1 MKYANLILPSHKL
14 CFVVALAAGMI
25 AVPMPTMAEQAVQNI
40 QQAGVVKGQV
50 TDKNGDAVIGATVK
64 VKNAQTGTVT
74 DFNGNFSLSVQKA
87 GTLVVSYI
95 GYLAKEVAFNPGQTL
110 NISIEEDATALDEV
124 VVVGYGVQKK
134 SDVTGS
140 VTSINKDRLSKLP
153 VTNVLQAV
161 QGAAAGVINKDR
173 LSKLPVTNVLQAVQ
187 GAAAGVTISQGSSIP
202 GDAPSAL
209 VRGRNSIN
217 AGTGPYIV
225 VDGIPISKSG
235 GSLNDINPSDIESM
249 EILKDAS
256 ATAIYGTNGANGVI
270 LITTKHGKDGKPSV
284 SYNGYIGIEDFAH
297 KMDFCNGSQIT
308 QRYKDYVAQNPG
320 ETMYNDFVKN
330 QNEAE
335 AQAAGRETDWLYDMV
350 SQTGIIQ
357 DHNVTVN
364 GGAEKIKYFISGD
377 YMSQKGVLKGFNYKR
392 YSLRMNIDADVTD
405 YLKIGTNSYIVSHN
419 RDGGRVNFLMAEAM
433 SPYGKVYEDNGS
445 YCIYPMYTE
454 SLFFNPM
461 RDVNQDHERRQ
472 WNINLNGY
480 ADINFGNIWKPL
492 DGLRYKFNFGYSF
505 VPRRENYY
513 NGAEQN
519 DLNGYGYIFN
529 AETQSYTAENIL
541 TYAKDFGKH
550 HFDLTALYASSRKKY
565 HDNTAAASKFIND
578 ELLWHNLGGGGTQT
592 AKSYT
597 DLYTTVS
604 QMGRLNYSYDS
615 RYLFTFT
622 VRRDGSSVFGEDNK
636 YGTFPSV
643 ALGWNIANEKFMEKT
658 QGWLNNLKL
667 RLSYGKAGNEAIGV
681 YETLAKMSNAAITM
695 DGQSA
700 TALYPSSRMGNSG
713 LGWETTKTFNIGI
726 DFGLLN
732 NRINGNIDF
741 YTSTTTDLLL
751 QRNLPKI
758 SGYSN
763 VYMNMGKTANKGLEV
778 TINSKNIVTKDF
790 TWGTN
795 LVWSWNKNEI
805 KDLYGD
811 EKSDIGNRW
820 FIGEPI
826 SVIYDY
832 EMVGIWQ
839 KDEIERGDHLKWD
852 PQAQP
857 GDVKLRDV
865 NGDGKIDPNDD
876 KTIQGQ
882 TTPKWIGGLTNTFT
896 YKNLSLSIFIQT
908 VQGLKRNN
916 SLLAM
921 ASDEMGRRNSTTEIG
936 YWTES
941 NPSNE
946 YRSLSKTS
954 NRWGYGFPCDASF
967 TRIKDITLSYQFPAQ
982 ITNALRISALTVY
995 ASARNLATFTSWK
1008 GWDPESDITQRG
1020 WGGYENN
1027 YPMTKSYVFG
1037 LNVTF

>member
-1 MKYANLILPSHKL
+1 MAFPL
-14 CFVVALAAGMI
+14 
-25 AVPMPTMAEQAVQNI
+25 PTMAEQAVQNV

-50 TDKNGDAVIGATVK
+50 TDKNGDGVIGATVK
-64 VKNAQTGTVT
+64 VKDAQAGTVT
-74 DFNGNFSLSVQKA
+74 DYNGNFSLNVQKA

-95 GYLAKEVAFNPGQTL
+95 GYLTKEIAFTTGQTL
-110 NISIEEDATALDEV
+110 NITIEEDATALDEV

-140 VTSINKDRLSKLP
+140 VTS
-153 VTNVLQAV
+153 
-161 QGAAAGVINKDR
+161 INKDR

-235 GSLNDINPSDIESM
+235 GSLNDINPGDIESM

-270 LITTKHGKDGKPSV
+270 LITTKHGKEGKPSV
-284 SYNGYIGIEDFAH
+284 SYNGYIGFENFAH
-297 KMDFCNGSQIT
+297 KMDYCNGAQIT

-392 YSLRMNIDADVTD
+392 YSLRMNIDADVTN

-419 RDGGRVNFLMAEAM
+419 RDGGRVNFMMAEAM
-433 SPYGKVYEDNGS
+433 SPYGKVYEDDGS

-461 RDVNQDHERRQ
+461 RDINQDHERRQ
-472 WNINLNGY
+472 WNINLNAY
-480 ADINFGNIWKPL
+480 AELNFGNIWKPL
-492 DGLRYKFNFGYSF
+492 TGLTYKFNFGYSF
-505 VPRRENYY
+505 VPKRENYY

-519 DLNGYGYIFN
+519 DPNGYGYIFN
-529 AETQSYTAENIL
+529 AETQSRTVENIL
-541 TYAKDFGKH
+541 TYAKDIQKH
-550 HFDLTALYASSRKKY
+550 HFDITLLYASSRKKY
-565 HDNTAAASKFIND
+565 HDNTATGAKFIND

-597 DLYTTVS
+597 DLYKTVS

-622 VRRDGSSVFGEDNK
+622 VRRDGSSVFGADNK
-636 YGTFPSV
+636 YGTFPSI
-643 ALGWNIANEKFMEKT
+643 ALGWNIANEKFMEKAD
-658 QGWLNNLKL
+658 WLNNLKL

-681 YETLAKMSNAAITM
+681 YETLAKMSNAALTM

-726 DFGLLN
+726 DFGFLN

-751 QRNLPKI
+751 QRNLPKV

-763 VYMNMGKTANKGLEV
+763 VYMNMGKTANKGLEI

-839 KDEIERGDHLKWD
+839 KDEIERGDHLNWD

-916 SLLAM
+916 SLLGT
-921 ASDEMGRRNSTTEIG
+921 ASDEMGRRNSPTEIG
-936 YWTES
+936 YWSES

-946 YRSLSKTS
+946 FRSLSKTS

-967 TRIKDITLSYQFPAQ
+967 TRIKDVTLSYQFPAQ
-982 ITNALRISALTVY
+982 IINALRISALTVY

-1008 GWDPESDITQRG
+1008 GWDPEADITQRG

>member
-1 MKYANLILPSHKL
+1 M
-14 CFVVALAAGMI
+14 
-25 AVPMPTMAEQAVQNI
+25 
-40 QQAGVVKGQV
+40 
-50 TDKNGDAVIGATVK
+50 
-64 VKNAQTGTVT
+64 
-74 DFNGNFSLSVQKA
+74 
-87 GTLVVSYI
+87 
-95 GYLAKEVAFNPGQTL
+95 
-110 NISIEEDATALDEV
+110 
-124 VVVGYGVQKK
+124 
-134 SDVTGS
+134 
-140 VTSINKDRLSKLP
+140 R
-153 VTNVLQAV
+153 
-161 QGAAAGVINKDR
+161 
-173 LSKLPVTNVLQAVQ
+173 
-187 GAAAGVTISQGSSIP
+187 
-202 GDAPSAL
+202 
-209 VRGRNSIN
+209 
-217 AGTGPYIV
+217 YIV

>member
-1 MKYANLILPSHKL
+1 MKL
-14 CFVVALAAGMI
+14 CFAMALAGGIMAF
-25 AVPMPTMAEQAVQNI
+25 PLPTMAEQAVQNV

-50 TDKNGDAVIGATVK
+50 TDKNGDGVIGATVK
-64 VKNAQTGTVT
+64 VKDAQAGTVT
-74 DFNGNFSLSVQKA
+74 DYNGNFSLNVQKA

-95 GYLAKEVAFNPGQTL
+95 GYLTKEIAFTPGQTL
-110 NISIEEDATALDEV
+110 NITIEEDATALDEV

-140 VTSINKDRLSKLP
+140 VTS
-153 VTNVLQAV
+153 
-161 QGAAAGVINKDR
+161 INKDR

-235 GSLNDINPSDIESM
+235 GSLNDINPGDIESM

-270 LITTKHGKDGKPSV
+270 LITTKHGKEGKPSV
-284 SYNGYIGIEDFAH
+284 SYNGYIGFENFAH
-297 KMDFCNGSQIT
+297 KMDYCNGAQIT

-392 YSLRMNIDADVTD
+392 YSLRMNIDADVTN

-419 RDGGRVNFLMAEAM
+419 RDGGRVNFMMAEAM
-433 SPYGKVYEDNGS
+433 SPYGKVYEDDGS

-461 RDVNQDHERRQ
+461 RDINQDHERRQ
-472 WNINLNGY
+472 WNINLNAY
-480 ADINFGNIWKPL
+480 AELNFGNIWKPL
-492 DGLRYKFNFGYSF
+492 TGLTYKFNFGYSF
-505 VPRRENYY
+505 VPKRENYY

-519 DLNGYGYIFN
+519 DPNGYGYIFN
-529 AETQSYTAENIL
+529 AETQSRTVENIL
-541 TYAKDFGKH
+541 TYAKDIKKH
-550 HFDLTALYASSRKKY
+550 HFDITLLYASSRKKY
-565 HDNTAAASKFIND
+565 HDNTATGAKFIND

-597 DLYTTVS
+597 DLYKTVS

-622 VRRDGSSVFGEDNK
+622 VRRDGSSVFGADNK
-636 YGTFPSV
+636 YGTFPSI
-643 ALGWNIANEKFMEKT
+643 ALGWNIANEKFMEKAD
-658 QGWLNNLKL
+658 WLNNLKL

-681 YETLAKMSNAAITM
+681 YETLAKMSNAALTM

-726 DFGLLN
+726 DFGFLN

-751 QRNLPKI
+751 QRNLPKV

-763 VYMNMGKTANKGLEV
+763 VYMNMGKTANKGLEI

-839 KDEIERGDHLKWD
+839 KDEIERGDHLNWD

-916 SLLAM
+916 SLLGT
-921 ASDEMGRRNSTTEIG
+921 ASDEMGRRNSPTEIG
-936 YWTES
+936 YWSES

-946 YRSLSKTS
+946 FRSLSKTS

-967 TRIKDITLSYQFPAQ
+967 TRIKDVTLSYQFPAQ
-982 ITNALRISALTVY
+982 IINALRISALTVY

-1008 GWDPESDITQRG
+1008 GWDPEADITQRG
-1020 WGGYENN
+1020 WRDYENN

>member
-1 MKYANLILPSHKL
+1 MKYAKLTLPTRKL
-14 CFVVALAAGMI
+14 CFVMALAAGMV
-25 AVPMPTMAEQAVQNI
+25 AFPLPTMAEQAVQDV

-50 TDKNGDAVIGATVK
+50 TDKNGEGVIGATVK
-64 VKNAQTGTVT
+64 VKDAATGTVT
-74 DFNGNFSLSVQKA
+74 DFDGNFTLNVNGA

-95 GYLAKEVAFNPGQTL
+95 GYLTKEVPFTVGQTL

-140 VTSINKDRLSKLP
+140 VTSINKE
-153 VTNVLQAV
+153 
-161 QGAAAGVINKDR
+161 R

-187 GAAAGVTISQGSSIP
+187 GAAAGVTITQGSSIP

-225 VDGIPISKSG
+225 VDGVPISKSG
-235 GSLNDINPSDIESM
+235 GSLNDINPGDIESM

-284 SYNGYIGIEDFAH
+284 SYNGYLGIEDFAH
-297 KMDFCNGSQIT
+297 KMDFCNGAQIT

-364 GGAEKIKYFISGD
+364 GGADNIKYFISGD

-405 YLKIGTNSYIVSHN
+405 YLRIGTNSYIVSHN
-419 RDGGRVNFLMAEAM
+419 RDGGRVNFMMAEAM
-433 SPYGKVYEDNGS
+433 SPYGKVYEDDGS

-461 RDVNQDHERRQ
+461 RDINQDHERRQ
-472 WNINLNGY
+472 WNINLNAY
-480 ADINFGNIWKPL
+480 AELNFGNIWKPL
-492 DGLRYKFNFGYSF
+492 TGLTYKFNFGYSF
-505 VPRRENYY
+505 VPKRENYY

-519 DLNGYGYIFN
+519 DPNGYGYIFN
-529 AETQSYTAENIL
+529 AETQSRTVENIL
-541 TYAKDFGKH
+541 TYAKDIQKH
-550 HFDLTALYASSRKKY
+550 HFDITLLYASSRKKY
-565 HDNTAAASKFIND
+565 HDNTATGAKFIND

-597 DLYTTVS
+597 DLYKTVS

-622 VRRDGSSVFGEDNK
+622 VRRDGSSVFGADNK
-636 YGTFPSV
+636 YGTFPSI
-643 ALGWNIANEKFMEKT
+643 ALGWNIANEKFMEKAD
-658 QGWLNNLKL
+658 WLNNLKL

-681 YETLAKMSNAAITM
+681 YETLAKMSNAALTM

-726 DFGLLN
+726 DFGFLN

-751 QRNLPKI
+751 QRNLPKV

-763 VYMNMGKTANKGLEV
+763 VYMNMGKTANKGLEI

-839 KDEIERGDHLKWD
+839 KDEIERGDHLNWD

-916 SLLAM
+916 SLLGT
-921 ASDEMGRRNSTTEIG
+921 ASDEMGRRNSPTEIG
-936 YWTES
+936 YWSES

-946 YRSLSKTS
+946 FRSLSKTS

-967 TRIKDITLSYQFPAQ
+967 TRIKDVTLSYQFPAQ
-982 ITNALRISALTVY
+982 IINALRISALTVY

-1008 GWDPESDITQRG
+1008 GWDPEADITQRG

>member
-1 MKYANLILPSHKL
+1 MKYAKLTLPTRKL
-14 CFVVALAAGMI
+14 CFVMALAAGMV
-25 AVPMPTMAEQAVQNI
+25 AFPLPTMAEQAVQDV

-50 TDKNGDAVIGATVK
+50 TDKNGEGVIGATVK
-64 VKNAQTGTVT
+64 VKDAATGTVT
-74 DFNGNFSLSVQKA
+74 DFDGNFTLNVQ
-87 GTLVVSYI
+87 GSGILVVSYI
-95 GYLAKEVAFNPGQTL
+95 GYLTKEVPFTIGQTL

-140 VTSINKDRLSKLP
+140 VTSINKE
-153 VTNVLQAV
+153 
-161 QGAAAGVINKDR
+161 R

-187 GAAAGVTISQGSSIP
+187 GAAAGVTITQGSSIP

-235 GSLNDINPSDIESM
+235 GSLNDINPNDIESM

-270 LITTKHGKDGKPSV
+270 LITTKHGKDGKPNI
-284 SYNGYIGIEDFAH
+284 SYNGYLGIEDFA
-297 KMDFCNGSQIT
+297 KKLDFCNGAEIT
-308 QRYKDYVAQNPG
+308 QRYKDYVAQNAG
-320 ETMYNDFVKN
+320 ETMYNDYVKN
-330 QNEAE
+330 ANEA
-335 AQAAGRETDWLYDMV
+335 ANQAAGIETDWLYDMI

-357 DHNVTVN
+357 DHNVTIN
-364 GGAEKIKYFISGD
+364 GGAERVKYFISGD
-377 YMSQKGVLKGFNYKR
+377 YMKQKGVLKGFNYQR

-433 SPYGKVYEDNGS
+433 SPYGQVYDEDGS
-445 YCIYPMYTE
+445 YTQYPMYSET
-454 SLFFNPM
+454 LFFNPM
-461 RDVNQDHERRQ
+461 QYIDQDHERRQ

-492 DGLRYKFNFGYSF
+492 EGLHYKFNFGYSF
-505 VPRRENYY
+505 VPKREDYY
-513 NGAEQN
+513 NGEAQFN
-519 DLNGYGYIFN
+519 TSGGYGYIFN
-529 AETQSYTAENIL
+529 AETQSYTSENIL
-541 TYAKDFGKH
+541 SYAKDLGKN
-550 HFDLTALYASSRKKY
+550 HFDVTLLYASSRKKY
-565 HDNTAAASKFIND
+565 HESKATGSKFIND
-578 ELLWHNLGGGGTQT
+578 ELLWHNLGGGSTQT
-592 AKSYT
+592 SGSYS

-622 VRRDGSSVFGEDNK
+622 VRRDGSSVFGDDNK
-636 YGTFPSV
+636 YGVFPSV
-643 ALGWNIANEKFMEKT
+643 ALGWNITNEKFMEKVD
-658 QGWLNNLKL
+658 WLNNLKL

-681 YETLAKMSNAAITM
+681 YETLAKMSNAAIAM
-695 DGQSA
+695 DGATA

-726 DFGLLN
+726 DFGILN

-763 VYMNMGKTANKGLEV
+763 VYMNMGKTANTGLEI
-778 TINSKNIVTKDF
+778 TINSKNIVTKNF
-790 TWGTN
+790 TWGTS

-811 EKSDIGNRW
+811 EKDDIGNGW

-832 EMVGIWQ
+832 VMEGIWQ
-839 KDEIERGDHLKWD
+839 EDEIAAGKHLNQD
-852 PQAQP
+852 PQAQA
-857 GDVKLRDV
+857 GDVKLKDI

-876 KTIQGQ
+876 KVIQGQ
-882 TTPKWIGGLTNTFT
+882 TTPKWTAGLTNTFS
-896 YKNLSLSIFIQT
+896 YKGFTLSIFIQT
-908 VQGLKRNN
+908 AQGHKRSN
-916 SLLAM
+916 SLLRM
-921 ASDEMGRRNSTTEIG
+921 AADEQGRRNSTTEVG
-936 YWTES
+936 YWTPE
-941 NPSNE
+941 NKSNE

-954 NRWGYGFPCDASF
+954 NRWGYTFPRDASY
-967 TRIKDITLSYQFPAQ
+967 TRIKDVTLSYTFPTQ
-982 ITNALRISALTVY
+982 ITNLLHLSSLTAYV
-995 ASARNLATFTSWK
+995 SGRNLYTFTDWK
-1008 GWDPESDITQRG
+1008 GWDPEADITQRG
-1020 WGGYENN
+1020 WSGYENN
-1027 YPMTKSYVFG
+1027 YPMTKSFVFG

>member
-1 MKYANLILPSHKL
+1 MKYVHLTLPSMKL
-14 CFVVALAAGMI
+14 CFAMALAGGIMAF
-25 AVPMPTMAEQAVQNI
+25 PLPTMAEQAVQNV

-50 TDKNGDAVIGATVK
+50 TDKNGDGVIGATVK
-64 VKNAQTGTVT
+64 VKDAQAGTVT
-74 DFNGNFSLSVQKA
+74 DYNGNFSLNVQKA

-95 GYLAKEVAFNPGQTL
+95 GYLTKEIAFTPGQTL
-110 NISIEEDATALDEV
+110 NITIEEDATALDEV

-140 VTSINKDRLSKLP
+140 VTS
-153 VTNVLQAV
+153 
-161 QGAAAGVINKDR
+161 INKDR

-235 GSLNDINPSDIESM
+235 GSLNDINPGDIESM

-270 LITTKHGKDGKPSV
+270 LITTKHGKEGKPSV
-284 SYNGYIGIEDFAH
+284 SYNGYVGFETFAH
-297 KMDFCNGSQIT
+297 KMDFCDGQQIT

-330 QNEAE
+330 QNEAD

-350 SQTGIIQ
+350 SQTGIIH

-392 YSLRMNIDADVTD
+392 YSMRMNIDADVTD
-405 YLKIGTNSYIVSHN
+405 YLRIGTNSYIVSHN
-419 RDGGRVNFLMAEAM
+419 RDGGRVNFMMAEAM
-433 SPYGKVYEDNGS
+433 SPYGKVYEDDGS

-461 RDVNQDHERRQ
+461 RDINQDHERRQ
-472 WNINLNGY
+472 WNINLNAY
-480 ADINFGNIWKPL
+480 AELNFGNIWKPL
-492 DGLRYKFNFGYSF
+492 TGLTYKFNFGYSF
-505 VPRRENYY
+505 VPKRENYY

-519 DLNGYGYIFN
+519 DPNGYGYIFN
-529 AETQSYTAENIL
+529 AETQSRTVENIL
-541 TYAKDFGKH
+541 TYAKDIQKH
-550 HFDLTALYASSRKKY
+550 HFDITLLFASSRKKY
-565 HDNTAAASKFIND
+565 HDNTATGAKFIND

-597 DLYTTVS
+597 DLYKTVS

-622 VRRDGSSVFGEDNK
+622 VRRDGSSVFGADNK

-643 ALGWNIANEKFMEKT
+643 ALGWNIANEKFMEKAD
-658 QGWLNNLKL
+658 WLNNLKL

-681 YETLAKMSNAAITM
+681 YETLAKMSNAALTM

-700 TALYPSSRMGNSG
+700 TALSPSSRMGNSG

-726 DFGLLN
+726 DFGFLN

-751 QRNLPKI
+751 QRNLPKV

-763 VYMNMGKTANKGLEV
+763 VYMNMGKTANKGLEI

-839 KDEIERGDHLKWD
+839 KDEIDRGDHLNWD

-916 SLLAM
+916 SLLGT
-921 ASDEMGRRNSTTEIG
+921 ASDEMGRRNSTTEVG

-946 YRSLSKTS
+946 FRSLSKTS

-967 TRIKDITLSYQFPAQ
+967 TRIKDVTLSYQFPAQ

-1008 GWDPESDITQRG
+1008 GWDPEADITQRG
-1020 WGGYENN
+1020 WRDYENN

>member
-1 MKYANLILPSHKL
+1 MKYAKLTLPSKKL
-14 CFVVALAAGMI
+14 CFVMALAAGLGSF
-25 AVPMPTMAEQAVQNI
+25 PLPTMAEQTVQNI
-40 QQAGVVKGQV
+40 QQTGVVKGQV
-50 TDKNGDAVIGATVK
+50 TDKNGDPVIGATVK
-64 VKNAQTGTVT
+64 VKNAQAGTVT
-74 DFNGNFSLSVQKA
+74 DYDGNFVLNVHNP
-87 GTLVVSYI
+87 GTLVITYI
-95 GYLAKEVAFNPGQTL
+95 GYLTKEVTFNLGQTL
-110 NISIEEDATALDEV
+110 NITIEEDATALDEV

-161 QGAAAGVINKDR
+161 QGAAAGV
-173 LSKLPVTNVLQAVQ
+173 
-187 GAAAGVTISQGSSIP
+187 TITQGSSIP

-235 GSLNDINPSDIESM
+235 GSLNDINPADIESM

-270 LITTKHGKDGKPSV
+270 LITTKHGKDGKPTV
-284 SYNGYIGIEDFAH
+284 SYNGYVGFEDFAK
-297 KMDFCNGSQIT
+297 KMDFCNGAQIT

-320 ETMYNDFVKN
+320 ETMYNDYVKN
-330 QNEAE
+330 QNEAA
-335 AQAAGRETDWLYDMV
+335 AQAAGQETDWIYDMV

-364 GGAEKIKYFISGD
+364 GGAERIKYFISGD

-392 YSLRMNIDADVTD
+392 YSMRMNVDADVTN

-433 SPYGKVYEDNGS
+433 SPYGQVYNEDGS

-472 WNINLNGY
+472 WNINLNAY
-480 ADINFGNIWKPL
+480 AEMDFGNIWKPL
-492 DGLRYKFNFGYSF
+492 AGLRYKFNFGYSF

-513 NGAEQN
+513 NGTEQN
-519 DLNGYGYIFN
+519 DQNGYGYIFN
-529 AETQSYTAENIL
+529 AETQSRTVENIL
-541 TYAKDFGKH
+541 TYAKDIQKH
-550 HFDLTALYASSRKKY
+550 HFDITLLYASSRKKY
-565 HDNTAAASKFIND
+565 HDNTATGAKFIND
-578 ELLWHNLGGGGTQT
+578 ELSWHNLGGGGTQT

-597 DLYTTVS
+597 DLYKTVS

-622 VRRDGSSVFGEDNK
+622 VRRDGSSVFGNDNK
-636 YGTFPSV
+636 FGVFPSV
-643 ALGWNIANEKFMEKT
+643 ALGWNIANEKFMEKA

-681 YETLAKMSNAAITM
+681 YETLAKMSNNALTM

-713 LGWETTKTFNIGI
+713 LGWETTKTFNIGL
-726 DFGLLN
+726 DFGFLN

-790 TWGTN
+790 TWGTS

-811 EKSDIGNRW
+811 QKDDLGNRW
-820 FIGEPI
+820 FIGQPI

-832 EMVGIWQ
+832 VMEGIWQ
-839 KDEIERGDHLKWD
+839 KDEIDRGDHLKQD

-857 GDVKLRDV
+857 GDVKLADLD
-865 NGDGKIDPNDD
+865 GDGKITPEGD
-876 KTIQGQ
+876 KKIQGQ

-896 YKNLSLSIFIQT
+896 YKNLTLSIFIQT

-936 YWTES
+936 YWTEA

-954 NRWGYGFPCDASF
+954 NRWGYGFPRSAAF
-967 TRIKDITLSYQFPAQ
+967 TRVKDITLSYQFPAQ
-982 ITNALRISALTVY
+982 ICNMLHLNALTVY
-995 ASARNLATFTSWK
+995 ASGRNLWTFTSWK

-1027 YPMTKSYVFG
+1027 YPMTKSMVFG

>member
-1 MKYANLILPSHKL
+1 MKYAKLTLPSKKL
-14 CFVVALAAGMI
+14 CFVMALAAGMV
-25 AVPMPTMAEQAVQNI
+25 AFPLPTMAEQAVQNV

-64 VKNAQTGTVT
+64 VKDAQTGTVT

-87 GTLVVSYI
+87 GSIVVSYI
-95 GYLAKEVAFNPGQTL
+95 GYLTKEVAFTPGQSL
-110 NISIEEDATALDEV
+110 NITIEEDATALDEV

-161 QGAAAGVINKDR
+161 QGAAAGV
-173 LSKLPVTNVLQAVQ
+173 
-187 GAAAGVTISQGSSIP
+187 TIQQGSSIP

-235 GSLNDINPSDIESM
+235 GSLNDINPGDIESM

-284 SYNGYIGIEDFAH
+284 SYNGYIGFENFAK
-297 KMDFCNGSQIT
+297 KMDFCNGAQIT

-320 ETMYNDFVKN
+320 ETMYNDYVKN
-330 QNEAE
+330 QNEAD
-335 AQAAGRETDWLYDMV
+335 AQAAGKETDWLYDMV

-364 GGAEKIKYFISGD
+364 GGADKIKYFISGD

-433 SPYGKVYEDNGS
+433 SPYGKVYEDDGS

-472 WNINLNGY
+472 WNINLNAY

-492 DGLRYKFNFGYSF
+492 EGLSYKFNFGYSF

-519 DLNGYGYIFN
+519 DQNGYGYIFN
-529 AETQSYTAENIL
+529 AETQSRTVENIL
-541 TYAKDFGKH
+541 TYAKDIKKH
-550 HFDLTALYASSRKKY
+550 HFDITLLYASSRKKY
-565 HDNTAAASKFIND
+565 HDNTATGAKFIND
-578 ELLWHNLGGGGTQT
+578 ELLWHNLGGGATQT

-597 DLYTTVS
+597 DLYKTVS
-604 QMGRLNYSYDS
+604 QMGRLTYSYDS

-622 VRRDGSSVFGEDNK
+622 VRRDGSSVFGSDNK
-636 YGTFPSV
+636 YGTFPSI
-643 ALGWNIANEKFMEKT
+643 ALGWNIANEKFMEKVD
-658 QGWLNNLKL
+658 WLNNLKL

-681 YETLAKMSNAAITM
+681 YETLAKMSNAALTM

-726 DFGLLN
+726 DFGILN

-741 YTSTTTDLLL
+741 YTSKTTDLLL

-763 VYMNMGKTANKGLEV
+763 VYMNMGETANKGLEI

-790 TWGTN
+790 TWGTS

-811 EKSDIGNRW
+811 KQDDLGNRW

-832 EMVGIWQ
+832 VMEGIWQ
-839 KDEIERGDHLKWD
+839 KDEIERGDHLNHD

-857 GDVKLRDV
+857 GDVKLADL
-865 NGDGKIDPNDD
+865 NGDGKITPEGD
-876 KTIQGQ
+876 KKIQGQ
-882 TTPKWIGGLTNTFT
+882 TTPKWIGGMTNTFT

-941 NPSNE
+941 NPTNE

-954 NRWGYGFPCDASF
+954 NRWGYGFPRSAAF

-982 ITNALRISALTVY
+982 ICNMLHLNALTVY
-995 ASARNLATFTSWK
+995 ASGRNLFTFTDWK

-1027 YPMTKSYVFG
+1027 YPMTKSMVFG

>member
-1 MKYANLILPSHKL
+1 MKL
-14 CFVVALAAGMI
+14 CFAMALAGGII
-25 AVPMPTMAEQAVQNI
+25 AFPLPTMAEQAVQNV

-50 TDKNGDAVIGATVK
+50 TDKNGDGVIGATVK
-64 VKNAQTGTVT
+64 VKDAQAGTVT
-74 DFNGNFSLSVQKA
+74 DYNGNFSLNVQKA

-95 GYLAKEVAFNPGQTL
+95 GYLTKEIAFTPGQTL
-110 NISIEEDATALDEV
+110 NITIEEDATALDEV

-140 VTSINKDRLSKLP
+140 VTS
-153 VTNVLQAV
+153 
-161 QGAAAGVINKDR
+161 INKDR

-235 GSLNDINPSDIESM
+235 GSLNDINPGDIESM

-270 LITTKHGKDGKPSV
+270 LITTKHGKEGKPSV
-284 SYNGYIGIEDFAH
+284 SYNGYIGFENFAH
-297 KMDFCNGSQIT
+297 KMDYCNGAQIT

-377 YMSQKGVLKGFNYKR
+377 YMSQKDALKGFNYKR
-392 YSLRMNIDADVTD
+392 YSLRMNIDADVTN

-419 RDGGRVNFLMAEAM
+419 RDGGRVNFMMAEAM
-433 SPYGKVYEDNGS
+433 SPYGKVYEDDGS

-461 RDVNQDHERRQ
+461 RDINQDHERRQ
-472 WNINLNGY
+472 WNINLNAY
-480 ADINFGNIWKPL
+480 AELNFGNIWKPL
-492 DGLRYKFNFGYSF
+492 TGLTYKFNFGYSF
-505 VPRRENYY
+505 VPKRENYY

-519 DLNGYGYIFN
+519 DPNGYGYIFN
-529 AETQSYTAENIL
+529 AETQSRTVENIL
-541 TYAKDFGKH
+541 TYAKDIQKH
-550 HFDLTALYASSRKKY
+550 HFDITLLYASSRKKY
-565 HDNTAAASKFIND
+565 HDNTATGAKFIND

-597 DLYTTVS
+597 DLYKTVS

-622 VRRDGSSVFGEDNK
+622 VRRDGSSVFGADNK
-636 YGTFPSV
+636 YGTFPSI
-643 ALGWNIANEKFMEKT
+643 ALGWNIANEKFMEKAD
-658 QGWLNNLKL
+658 WLNNLKL

-681 YETLAKMSNAAITM
+681 YETLAKMSNAALTM

-726 DFGLLN
+726 DFGFLN

-751 QRNLPKI
+751 QRNLPKV

-763 VYMNMGKTANKGLEV
+763 VYMNMGKTANKGLEI

-839 KDEIERGDHLKWD
+839 KDEIERGDHLNWD

-916 SLLAM
+916 SLLGT
-921 ASDEMGRRNSTTEIG
+921 ASDEMGRRNSPTEIG
-936 YWTES
+936 YWSES

-946 YRSLSKTS
+946 FRSLSKTS

-967 TRIKDITLSYQFPAQ
+967 TRIKDVTLSYQFPAQ
-982 ITNALRISALTVY
+982 IINALRISALTVY

-1008 GWDPESDITQRG
+1008 GWDPEADITQRG

>member
-1 MKYANLILPSHKL
+1 MKNVHLSLPSKKL
-14 CFVVALAAGMI
+14 CFAMALAAGIM
-25 AVPMPTMAEQAVQNI
+25 AFPLPTMAEQAVQNV

-50 TDKNGDAVIGATVK
+50 TDKNGDGVIGATVK
-64 VKNAQTGTVT
+64 VKDAATGTVT
-74 DFNGNFSLSVQKA
+74 DYDGNFSLNVQKS
-87 GTLVVSYI
+87 GTLVISYI
-95 GYLAKEVAFNPGQTL
+95 GYLTKEVAFTPGQTL

-161 QGAAAGVINKDR
+161 QGAAAGV
-173 LSKLPVTNVLQAVQ
+173 
-187 GAAAGVTISQGSSIP
+187 TITQGSSIP
-202 GDAPSAL
+202 GDAPTAL

-235 GSLNDINPSDIESM
+235 GSLNDINPNDIESM

-270 LITTKHGKDGKPSV
+270 LITTKHGKDGKPTV
-284 SYNGYIGIEDFAH
+284 SYNAYVGVEDFA
-297 KMDFCNGSQIT
+297 KKLDYCNGAQIT

-320 ETMYNDFVKN
+320 ETMYNDYVKN
-330 QNEAE
+330 ANEAE
-335 AQAAGRETDWLYDMV
+335 AQAAGKETDWLYDMI
-350 SQTGIIQ
+350 SQTGIIT
-357 DHNVTVN
+357 DHNITVN

-433 SPYGKVYEDNGS
+433 SPYGKVYDENGN
-445 YCIYPMYTE
+445 YEQYPMYSET
-454 SLFFNPM
+454 LFFNPM
-461 RDVNQDHERRQ
+461 QYIDQDHERRQ
-472 WNINLNGY
+472 WNINLNAY
-480 ADINFGNIWKPL
+480 AELNFGNIWKPL
-492 DGLRYKFNFGYSF
+492 DGLRYKFNFGYSY
-505 VPRRENYY
+505 VPARENYY
-513 NGAEQN
+513 NGVEEFNNAG
-519 DLNGYGYIFN
+519 GYGYIWN
-529 AETQSYTAENIL
+529 AETQSRTVENIL
-541 TYAKDFGKH
+541 TYAKDIQKH
-550 HFDLTALYASSRKKY
+550 HFDITLLYASSRKKY
-565 HDNTAAASKFIND
+565 HSNSASGSKFIND
-578 ELLWHNLGGGGTQT
+578 ELSWHNLGGGSTQT
-592 AKSYT
+592 AGSYT
-597 DLYTTVS
+597 DLYKTVS
-604 QMGRLNYSYDS
+604 QMGRLNYSFDS

-622 VRRDGSSVFGEDNK
+622 VRRDGSSVFGSDNK

-658 QGWLNNLKL
+658 QSWLNNLKL

-681 YETLAKMSNAAITM
+681 YETLAKMSNNAITM
-695 DGQSA
+695 DGATA
-700 TALYPSSRMGNSG
+700 TALNPSSRMGNSS

-726 DFGLLN
+726 DFGFLN

-741 YTSTTTDLLL
+741 YTSKTTDLLL

-763 VYMNMGKTANKGLEV
+763 VYMNMGETANKGLEI
-778 TINSKNIVTKDF
+778 TINSKNIVTKNF
-790 TWGTN
+790 TWGTS

-811 EKSDIGNRW
+811 KKDDLGNRW

-832 EMVGIWQ
+832 VMEGIWQ
-839 KDEIERGDHLKWD
+839 EDEIAAGKHLNQD
-852 PQAQP
+852 PQAQA
-857 GDVKLRDV
+857 GDVKLADLD
-865 NGDGKIDPNDD
+865 GDGKITPEGD
-876 KTIQGQ
+876 KKIQGQ
-882 TTPKWIGGLTNTFT
+882 TTPKWTAGLTNTFS
-896 YKNLSLSIFIQT
+896 YKGLTLSIFIQT
-908 VQGLKRNN
+908 AQGHMRNN

-921 ASDEMGRRNSTTEIG
+921 AADEQGRRNSTTEVG
-936 YWTES
+936 YWTPENKS
-941 NPSNE
+941 DE

-954 NRWGYGFPCDASF
+954 NRWGYGFPCKANYA
-967 TRIKDITLSYQFPAQ
+967 RIKDITLSYTFPEN
-982 ITNALRISALTVY
+982 ILNAIRLSGLTAYISG
-995 ASARNLATFTSWK
+995 RNLYTFTSWK
-1008 GWDPESDITQRG
+1008 GWDPEADITQRG
-1020 WGGYENN
+1020 WSGYENN
-1027 YPMTKSYVFG
+1027 YPMTKSLVFG

>member
-1 MKYANLILPSHKL
+1 M
-14 CFVVALAAGMI
+14 ALAAGMV
-25 AVPMPTMAEQAVQNI
+25 AFPLPTMAEQAVQNV

-64 VKNAQTGTVT
+64 VKDAQTGTVT

-87 GTLVVSYI
+87 GSIVVSYI
-95 GYLAKEVAFNPGQTL
+95 GYLTKEVAFTPGQSL
-110 NISIEEDATALDEV
+110 NITIEEDATALDEV

-140 VTSINKDRLSKLP
+140 VTS
-153 VTNVLQAV
+153 
-161 QGAAAGVINKDR
+161 INKDR

-235 GSLNDINPSDIESM
+235 GSLNDINPGDIESM

-284 SYNGYIGIEDFAH
+284 SYNGYIGFENFAK
-297 KMDFCNGSQIT
+297 KMDFCNGAQIT

-320 ETMYNDFVKN
+320 ETMYNDYVKN
-330 QNEAE
+330 QNEAD
-335 AQAAGRETDWLYDMV
+335 AQAAGKETDWLYDMV

-364 GGAEKIKYFISGD
+364 GGADKIKYFISGD

-433 SPYGKVYEDNGS
+433 SPYGKVYEDDGS

-472 WNINLNGY
+472 WNINLNAY

-492 DGLRYKFNFGYSF
+492 EGLSYKFNFGYSF

-519 DLNGYGYIFN
+519 DQNGYGYIFN
-529 AETQSYTAENIL
+529 AETQSRTVENIL
-541 TYAKDFGKH
+541 TYAKDIKKH
-550 HFDLTALYASSRKKY
+550 HFDITLLYASSRKKY
-565 HDNTAAASKFIND
+565 HDNTATGAKFIND
-578 ELLWHNLGGGGTQT
+578 ELLWHNLGGGATQT

-597 DLYTTVS
+597 DLYKTVS

-622 VRRDGSSVFGEDNK
+622 VRRDGSSVFGSDNK
-636 YGTFPSV
+636 YGTFPSI
-643 ALGWNIANEKFMEKT
+643 ALGWNIANEKFMEKVD
-658 QGWLNNLKL
+658 WLNNLKL

-681 YETLAKMSNAAITM
+681 YETLAKMSNAALTM

-726 DFGLLN
+726 DFGILN

-741 YTSTTTDLLL
+741 YTSKTTDLLL

-763 VYMNMGKTANKGLEV
+763 VYMNMGETANKGLEI

-790 TWGTN
+790 TWGTS

-811 EKSDIGNRW
+811 KQDDLGNRW

-832 EMVGIWQ
+832 VMEGIWQ
-839 KDEIERGDHLKWD
+839 KDEIERGDHLNHD

-857 GDVKLRDV
+857 GDVKLADLD
-865 NGDGKIDPNDD
+865 GDGKITPEGD
-876 KTIQGQ
+876 KKIQGQ
-882 TTPKWIGGLTNTFT
+882 TTPKWIGGMTNTFT

-954 NRWGYGFPCDASF
+954 NRWGYGFPRSAAF

-982 ITNALRISALTVY
+982 ICNMLHLNALTVY
-995 ASARNLATFTSWK
+995 ASGRNLFTFTDWK

-1027 YPMTKSYVFG
+1027 YPMTKSMVFG

>member
-1 MKYANLILPSHKL
+1 MKYANLTLPSKKL
-14 CFVVALAAGMI
+14 CFVMALAAGMM
-25 AVPMPTMAEQAVQNI
+25 AFPLPTMAEQAVQNV
-40 QQAGVVKGQV
+40 QQTGVVKGQV

-64 VKNAQTGTVT
+64 VKDAQAGTVT
-74 DFNGNFSLSVQKA
+74 DYDGNFTLNVQNA

-95 GYLAKEVAFNPGQTL
+95 GYLTKEVAFTPGQSL
-110 NISIEEDATALDEV
+110 NITIEEDATALDEV

-161 QGAAAGVINKDR
+161 QGAAAGV
-173 LSKLPVTNVLQAVQ
+173 
-187 GAAAGVTISQGSSIP
+187 TITQGSSIP

-235 GSLNDINPSDIESM
+235 GSLNDINPNDIESM

-284 SYNGYIGIEDFAH
+284 SYNAYVGFEDFA
-297 KMDFCNGSQIT
+297 KKLDYCNGAQIT
-308 QRYKDYVAQNPG
+308 QRYRDYVAQNPG
-320 ETMYNDFVKN
+320 ETMYNDYVKN
-330 QNEAE
+330 ANEAE
-335 AQAAGRETDWLYDMV
+335 AQAAGKETDWLYDMI

-357 DHNVTVN
+357 DHNVTIN
-364 GGAEKIKYFISGD
+364 GGAEKVKYFISGD

-433 SPYGKVYEDNGS
+433 SPYGKVYDENGN
-445 YCIYPMYTE
+445 YEQYPMYSET
-454 SLFFNPM
+454 LFFNPM
-461 RDVNQDHERRQ
+461 QYINQDHERRQ
-472 WNINLNGY
+472 WNINLNAY
-480 ADINFGNIWKPL
+480 ADLNFGNIWKPL
-492 DGLRYKFNFGYSF
+492 DGLHYKFNFGYSF
-505 VPRRENYY
+505 VPARESYY
-513 NGAEQN
+513 NGESEFN
-519 DLNGYGYIFN
+519 YSGGYGYIWN
-529 AETQSYTAENIL
+529 AETQSRTVENIL
-541 TYAKDFGKH
+541 TYAKDIQKH
-550 HFDLTALYASSRKKY
+550 HFDITLLYASSRKKY
-565 HDNTAAASKFIND
+565 HSSSATGSKFIND
-578 ELLWHNLGGGGTQT
+578 ELGWHNLGGGSTQT
-592 AKSYT
+592 SGSYT
-597 DLYTTVS
+597 DLYKTVS

-622 VRRDGSSVFGEDNK
+622 VRRDGSSVFGSDNK

-643 ALGWNIANEKFMEKT
+643 ALGWNIANEKFMEPT
-658 QGWLNNLKL
+658 QSWLNNLKL

-681 YETLAKMSNAAITM
+681 YETLAKMSNNAITM
-695 DGQSA
+695 DGSSA

-726 DFGLLN
+726 DFGLFN

-741 YTSTTTDLLL
+741 YTSETSDLLL

-763 VYMNMGKTANKGLEV
+763 VYMNMGKTANKGLEI

-790 TWGTN
+790 TWGTS
-795 LVWSWNKNEI
+795 LVWSYNKNEI

-811 EKSDIGNRW
+811 KQDDLGNRW

-832 EMVGIWQ
+832 VMEGIWQ
-839 KDEIERGDHLKWD
+839 EDEIAAGKHLQQD
-852 PQAQP
+852 PQAQA
-857 GDVKLRDV
+857 GDVKLKDLD
-865 NGDGKIDPNDD
+865 GDGKITPEGD
-876 KTIQGQ
+876 KKIQGQ
-882 TTPKWIGGLTNTFT
+882 TTPKWTAGLTNTFS
-896 YKNLSLSIFIQT
+896 YKGLTLSIFIQT
-908 VQGLKRNN
+908 AQGHKRNN

-921 ASDEMGRRNSTTEIG
+921 AADEQGRRNSTTEVG
-936 YWTES
+936 YWTPE
-941 NPSNE
+941 NKSNE

-954 NRWGYGFPCDASF
+954 NRWGYGFPCNASY
-967 TRIKDITLSYQFPAQ
+967 TRIKDITLSYAFPQQ
-982 ITNALRISALTVY
+982 ILNQIHLSGLTAYISG
-995 ASARNLATFTSWK
+995 RNLYTFTSWK
-1008 GWDPESDITQRG
+1008 GWDPEADITQRG

-1027 YPMTKSYVFG
+1027 YPMTKSLVFG

>member
-1 MKYANLILPSHKL
+1 MKYANLTLPSRKL

-25 AVPMPTMAEQAVQNI
+25 AVPMPTMAEQAVQNV

-64 VKNAQTGTVT
+64 VKDSQVGTVT
-74 DFNGNFSLSVQKA
+74 NFDGNFSLNVQKA
-87 GTLVVSYI
+87 GRLVVSYI
-95 GYLAKEVAFNPGQTL
+95 GYLTKEVAFTPGQTL
-110 NISIEEDATALDEV
+110 NIEIEEDATALDEV

-140 VTSINKDRLSKLP
+140 VTS
-153 VTNVLQAV
+153 
-161 QGAAAGVINKDR
+161 INKDR

-713 LGWETTKTFNIGI
+713 LGWETTKTFNIGV

-882 TTPKWIGGLTNTFT
+882 TTPKWIGGMTNTFT

>member
-1 MKYANLILPSHKL
+1 MKYANLILPSRKL

-161 QGAAAGVINKDR
+161 QGAAAGV
-173 LSKLPVTNVLQAVQ
+173 
-187 GAAAGVTISQGSSIP
+187 TISQGSSIP

-235 GSLNDINPSDIESM
+235 GSLNDINPGDIESM

-284 SYNGYIGIEDFAH
+284 SYNGYIGFENFAK
-297 KMDFCNGSQIT
+297 KMDFCNGAQIT

-320 ETMYNDFVKN
+320 ETMYNDYVKN
-330 QNEAE
+330 QNEAD
-335 AQAAGRETDWLYDMV
+335 AQAAGKETDWLYDMV

-364 GGAEKIKYFISGD
+364 GGADKIKYFISGD

-592 AKSYT
+592 ARSYT

>member
-1 MKYANLILPSHKL
+1 MKYAKLTLPSKKL
-14 CFVVALAAGMI
+14 CFVMALAAGMV
-25 AVPMPTMAEQAVQNI
+25 AFPLPTMAEQAVQNV

-50 TDKNGDAVIGATVK
+50 TDKNGNAVIGATVK
-64 VKNAQTGTVT
+64 VKDAQTGTVT

-87 GTLVVSYI
+87 GSIVVSYI
-95 GYLAKEVAFNPGQTL
+95 GYLTKEVAFTPGQSL
-110 NISIEEDATALDEV
+110 NITIEEDATALNEV

-140 VTSINKDRLSKLP
+140 VTS
-153 VTNVLQAV
+153 
-161 QGAAAGVINKDR
+161 INKDR

-235 GSLNDINPSDIESM
+235 GSLNDINPGDIESM

-284 SYNGYIGIEDFAH
+284 SYNGYIGFENFAK
-297 KMDFCNGSQIT
+297 KMDFCNGAQIT

-320 ETMYNDFVKN
+320 ETMYNDYVKN
-330 QNEAE
+330 QNEAD
-335 AQAAGRETDWLYDMV
+335 AQAAGKETDWLYDMV

-364 GGAEKIKYFISGD
+364 GGADKIKYFISGD

-433 SPYGKVYEDNGS
+433 SPYGKVYEDDGS

-472 WNINLNGY
+472 WNINLNAY

-492 DGLRYKFNFGYSF
+492 EGLSYKFNFGYSF
-505 VPRRENYY
+505 VPKREHYY

-519 DLNGYGYIFN
+519 DQNGYGYIFN
-529 AETQSYTAENIL
+529 AETQSRTVENIL
-541 TYAKDFGKH
+541 TYAKDIKKH
-550 HFDLTALYASSRKKY
+550 HFDITLLYASSRKKY
-565 HDNTAAASKFIND
+565 HDNTATGAKFIND
-578 ELLWHNLGGGGTQT
+578 ELLWHNLGGGATQT

-597 DLYTTVS
+597 DLYKTVS

-622 VRRDGSSVFGEDNK
+622 VRRDGSSVFGSDNK
-636 YGTFPSV
+636 YGTFPSI
-643 ALGWNIANEKFMEKT
+643 ALGWNIANEKFMEKVD
-658 QGWLNNLKL
+658 WLNNLKL

-681 YETLAKMSNAAITM
+681 YETLAKMSNAALTM

-726 DFGLLN
+726 DFGILN

-741 YTSTTTDLLL
+741 YTSKTTDLLL

-763 VYMNMGKTANKGLEV
+763 VYMNMGETANKGLEI

-790 TWGTN
+790 TWGTS

-811 EKSDIGNRW
+811 KQDDLGNRW

-832 EMVGIWQ
+832 VMEGIWQ
-839 KDEIERGDHLKWD
+839 KDEIERGDHLNHD

-857 GDVKLRDV
+857 GDVKLADL
-865 NGDGKIDPNDD
+865 NGDGKITPEGD
-876 KTIQGQ
+876 KKIQGQ
-882 TTPKWIGGLTNTFT
+882 TTPKWIGGMTNTFT

-908 VQGLKRNN
+908 VQGLKRDN

-941 NPSNE
+941 NPTNE

-954 NRWGYGFPCDASF
+954 NRWGYGFPRSAAF

-982 ITNALRISALTVY
+982 ICNMLHLNALTVY
-995 ASARNLATFTSWK
+995 ASGRNLFTFTDWK

-1020 WGGYENN
+1020 WRDYENN
-1027 YPMTKSYVFG
+1027 YPMTKSMVFG

>member
-1 MKYANLILPSHKL
+1 MKYAKLTLPSKKL
-14 CFVVALAAGMI
+14 CFVMALAAGMV
-25 AVPMPTMAEQAVQNI
+25 AFPLPTMAEQAVQNV

-50 TDKNGDAVIGATVK
+50 TDKNGNAVIGATVK
-64 VKNAQTGTVT
+64 VKDAQTGTVT

-87 GTLVVSYI
+87 GSIVVSYI
-95 GYLAKEVAFNPGQTL
+95 GYLTKEVAFTPGQSL
-110 NISIEEDATALDEV
+110 NITIEEDATALNEV

-140 VTSINKDRLSKLP
+140 VTS
-153 VTNVLQAV
+153 
-161 QGAAAGVINKDR
+161 INKDR

-235 GSLNDINPSDIESM
+235 GSLNDINPGDIESM

-284 SYNGYIGIEDFAH
+284 SYNGYIGFENFAK
-297 KMDFCNGSQIT
+297 KMDFCNGAQIT

-320 ETMYNDFVKN
+320 ETMYNDYVKN
-330 QNEAE
+330 QNEAD
-335 AQAAGRETDWLYDMV
+335 AQAAGKETDWLYDMV

-364 GGAEKIKYFISGD
+364 GGADKIKYFISGD

-433 SPYGKVYEDNGS
+433 SPYGKVYEDDGS

-472 WNINLNGY
+472 WNINLNAY

-492 DGLRYKFNFGYSF
+492 EGLSYKFNFGYSF

-519 DLNGYGYIFN
+519 DQNGYGYIFN
-529 AETQSYTAENIL
+529 AETQSRTVENIL
-541 TYAKDFGKH
+541 TYAKDIKKH
-550 HFDLTALYASSRKKY
+550 HFDITLLYASSRKKY
-565 HDNTAAASKFIND
+565 HDNTATGAKFIND
-578 ELLWHNLGGGGTQT
+578 ELLWHNLGGGATQT

-597 DLYTTVS
+597 DLYKTVS

-622 VRRDGSSVFGEDNK
+622 VRRDGSSVFGSDNK
-636 YGTFPSV
+636 YGTFPSI
-643 ALGWNIANEKFMEKT
+643 ALGWNIANEKFMEKVD
-658 QGWLNNLKL
+658 WLNNLKL

-681 YETLAKMSNAAITM
+681 YETLAKMSNAALTM

-726 DFGLLN
+726 DFGILN

-741 YTSTTTDLLL
+741 YTSKTTDLLL

-763 VYMNMGKTANKGLEV
+763 VYMNMGETANKGLEI

-790 TWGTN
+790 TWGTS

-811 EKSDIGNRW
+811 KQDDLGNRW

-832 EMVGIWQ
+832 VMEGIWQ
-839 KDEIERGDHLKWD
+839 KDEIERGDHLNHD

-857 GDVKLRDV
+857 GDVKLADL
-865 NGDGKIDPNDD
+865 NGDGKITPEGD
-876 KTIQGQ
+876 KKIQGQ
-882 TTPKWIGGLTNTFT
+882 TTPKWIGGMTNTFT

-908 VQGLKRNN
+908 VQGLKRDN

-941 NPSNE
+941 NPTNE

-954 NRWGYGFPCDASF
+954 NRWGYGFPRSAAF

-982 ITNALRISALTVY
+982 ICNMLHLNALTVY
-995 ASARNLATFTSWK
+995 ASGRNLFTFTDWK

-1020 WGGYENN
+1020 WRDYENN
-1027 YPMTKSYVFG
+1027 YPMTKSMVFG

>member
-1 MKYANLILPSHKL
+1 MKYAKLTLPTRKL
-14 CFVVALAAGMI
+14 CFVMALAAGMV
-25 AVPMPTMAEQAVQNI
+25 AFPLPTMAEQAVQDV

-50 TDKNGDAVIGATVK
+50 TDKNGEGVIGATVK
-64 VKNAQTGTVT
+64 VKDAATGTVT
-74 DFNGNFSLSVQKA
+74 DFDGNFTLNVNGA

-95 GYLAKEVAFNPGQTL
+95 GYLTKEVPFTVGQTF

-140 VTSINKDRLSKLP
+140 VTSINKE
-153 VTNVLQAV
+153 
-161 QGAAAGVINKDR
+161 R

-187 GAAAGVTISQGSSIP
+187 GAAAGVTITQGSSIP

-235 GSLNDINPSDIESM
+235 GSLNDINPNDIESM

-270 LITTKHGKDGKPSV
+270 LITTKHGKDGKPNI
-284 SYNGYIGIEDFAH
+284 SYNGYLGIEDFA
-297 KMDFCNGSQIT
+297 KKLDFCNGAEIT
-308 QRYKDYVAQNPG
+308 QRYKDYVAQNAG
-320 ETMYNDFVKN
+320 ETMYNDYVKN
-330 QNEAE
+330 ANEA
-335 AQAAGRETDWLYDMV
+335 ANQAAGIETDWLYDMI

-357 DHNVTVN
+357 DHNVTIN
-364 GGAEKIKYFISGD
+364 GGAERVKYFISGD
-377 YMSQKGVLKGFNYKR
+377 YMKQKGVLKGFNYQR

-433 SPYGKVYEDNGS
+433 SPYGQVYDEDGS
-445 YCIYPMYTE
+445 YTQYPMYSET
-454 SLFFNPM
+454 LFFNPM
-461 RDVNQDHERRQ
+461 QYIDQDHERRQ

-492 DGLRYKFNFGYSF
+492 EGLHYKFNFGYSF
-505 VPRRENYY
+505 VPKRENYY
-513 NGAEQN
+513 NGEAQFN
-519 DLNGYGYIFN
+519 TSGGYGYIKN
-529 AETQSYTAENIL
+529 EETQSYTSENIL
-541 TYAKDFGKH
+541 SYAKDLGKN
-550 HFDLTALYASSRKKY
+550 HFDVTLLYASSRKKY
-565 HDNTAAASKFIND
+565 HRNEATGSKFIND
-578 ELLWHNLGGGGTQT
+578 ELLWHNLGGGSTQT
-592 AKSYT
+592 SGSYS

-622 VRRDGSSVFGEDNK
+622 VRRDGSSVFGDDNK
-636 YGTFPSV
+636 YGVFPSV
-643 ALGWNIANEKFMEKT
+643 ALGWNITNEKFMEKVD
-658 QGWLNNLKL
+658 WLNNLKL

-681 YETLAKMSNAAITM
+681 YETLAKMSNSAIAM
-695 DGQSA
+695 DGATA

-726 DFGLLN
+726 DFGILN

-741 YTSTTTDLLL
+741 YKSTTTDLLL

-763 VYMNMGKTANKGLEV
+763 VYMNMGKTANTGLEI

-790 TWGTN
+790 TWGTS

-811 EKSDIGNRW
+811 EKDDIGNGW

-832 EMVGIWQ
+832 EMEGIWQ
-839 KDEIERGDHLKWD
+839 EDEIAAGKHLNQD
-852 PQAQP
+852 PQAQA
-857 GDVKLRDV
+857 GDVKLKDI

-876 KTIQGQ
+876 KVIQGQ
-882 TTPKWIGGLTNTFT
+882 TTPKWTAGLTNTFS
-896 YKNLSLSIFIQT
+896 YKGFTLSIFIQT
-908 VQGLKRNN
+908 AQGHKRSN
-916 SLLAM
+916 SLLRM
-921 ASDEMGRRNSTTEIG
+921 AADEQGRRNSTTEVG
-936 YWTES
+936 YWTPE
-941 NPSNE
+941 NKSNE

-954 NRWGYGFPCDASF
+954 NRWGYTFPRDASY
-967 TRIKDITLSYQFPAQ
+967 TRIKDVTLSYTFPTQ
-982 ITNALRISALTVY
+982 ITNLLHLSSLTAYV
-995 ASARNLATFTSWK
+995 SGRNLYTFTDWK
-1008 GWDPESDITQRG
+1008 GWDPEADITQRG
-1020 WGGYENN
+1020 WSGYENN
-1027 YPMTKSYVFG
+1027 YPMTKSFVFG

>member
-1 MKYANLILPSHKL
+1 MKYANLILPSRKL

-140 VTSINKDRLSKLP
+140 VTS
-153 VTNVLQAV
+153 
-161 QGAAAGVINKDR
+161 INKDR

-865 NGDGKIDPNDD
+865 NGDCKIDPNDD

-967 TRIKDITLSYQFPAQ
+967 TRIKDITLSYQFPTQ

>member
-1 MKYANLILPSHKL
+1 MKL
-14 CFVVALAAGMI
+14 CFAMALAAGIM
-25 AVPMPTMAEQAVQNI
+25 AFPLPTMAEQAVQNV

-50 TDKNGDAVIGATVK
+50 TDKNGDGVIGATVK
-64 VKNAQTGTVT
+64 VKDAQAGTVT
-74 DFNGNFSLSVQKA
+74 DYNGNFSLNVQKA

-95 GYLAKEVAFNPGQTL
+95 GYLTKEIAFTPGQTL
-110 NISIEEDATALDEV
+110 NITIEEDATALDEV

-140 VTSINKDRLSKLP
+140 VTS
-153 VTNVLQAV
+153 
-161 QGAAAGVINKDR
+161 INKDR

-235 GSLNDINPSDIESM
+235 GSLNDINPGDIESM

-270 LITTKHGKDGKPSV
+270 LITTKHGKEGKPSV
-284 SYNGYIGIEDFAH
+284 SYNGYIGFENFAH
-297 KMDFCNGSQIT
+297 KMDYCNGAQIT

-392 YSLRMNIDADVTD
+392 YSLRMNIDADVTN

-419 RDGGRVNFLMAEAM
+419 RDGGRVNFMMAEAM
-433 SPYGKVYEDNGS
+433 SPYGKVYEDDGS

-461 RDVNQDHERRQ
+461 RDINQDHERRQ
-472 WNINLNGY
+472 WNINLNAY
-480 ADINFGNIWKPL
+480 AELNFGNIWKPL
-492 DGLRYKFNFGYSF
+492 TGLTYKFNFGYSF
-505 VPRRENYY
+505 VPKRENYY

-519 DLNGYGYIFN
+519 DPNGYGYIFN
-529 AETQSYTAENIL
+529 AETQSRTVENIL
-541 TYAKDFGKH
+541 TYAKDIQKH
-550 HFDLTALYASSRKKY
+550 HFDITLLYASSRKKY
-565 HDNTAAASKFIND
+565 HDNTATGAKFIND

-597 DLYTTVS
+597 DLYKTVS

-622 VRRDGSSVFGEDNK
+622 VRRDGSSVFGADNK
-636 YGTFPSV
+636 YGTFPSI
-643 ALGWNIANEKFMEKT
+643 ALGWNIANEKFMEKAD
-658 QGWLNNLKL
+658 WLNNLKL

-681 YETLAKMSNAAITM
+681 YETLAKMSNAALTM

-726 DFGLLN
+726 DFGFLN

-763 VYMNMGKTANKGLEV
+763 VYMNMGKTANKGLEI

-839 KDEIERGDHLKWD
+839 KDEIERGDHLNWD

-916 SLLAM
+916 SLLGT
-921 ASDEMGRRNSTTEIG
+921 ASDEMGRRNSPTEIG
-936 YWTES
+936 YWSES

-946 YRSLSKTS
+946 FRSLSKTS

-967 TRIKDITLSYQFPAQ
+967 TRIKDVTLSYQFPAQ
-982 ITNALRISALTVY
+982 IINALRISALTVY

-1008 GWDPESDITQRG
+1008 GWDPEADITQRG

>member
-1 MKYANLILPSHKL
+1 MKYAKLTLPTRKL
-14 CFVVALAAGMI
+14 CFVMALAAGMV
-25 AVPMPTMAEQAVQNI
+25 AFPLPTMAEQAVQDV

-50 TDKNGDAVIGATVK
+50 TDKNGEGVIGATVK
-64 VKNAQTGTVT
+64 VKDAATGTVT
-74 DFNGNFSLSVQKA
+74 DFDGNFTLNVQGA

-95 GYLAKEVAFNPGQTL
+95 GYLTKEVPFTVGQTL

-140 VTSINKDRLSKLP
+140 VTSINKE
-153 VTNVLQAV
+153 
-161 QGAAAGVINKDR
+161 R

-187 GAAAGVTISQGSSIP
+187 GAAAGVTITQGSSIP

-235 GSLNDINPSDIESM
+235 GSLNDINPNDIESM

-270 LITTKHGKDGKPSV
+270 LITTKHGKDGKPNI
-284 SYNGYIGIEDFAH
+284 SYNGYLGIEDFA
-297 KMDFCNGSQIT
+297 KKLDFCNGAEIT
-308 QRYKDYVAQNPG
+308 QRYKDYVAQNAG
-320 ETMYNDFVKN
+320 ETMYNDYVKN
-330 QNEAE
+330 ANEA
-335 AQAAGRETDWLYDMV
+335 ANQAAGIETDWLYDMI

-357 DHNVTVN
+357 DHNVTIN
-364 GGAEKIKYFISGD
+364 GGAERVKYFISGD
-377 YMSQKGVLKGFNYKR
+377 YMKQKGVLKGFNYQR

-433 SPYGKVYEDNGS
+433 SPYGQVYDEDGS
-445 YCIYPMYTE
+445 YTQYPMYSET
-454 SLFFNPM
+454 LFFNPM
-461 RDVNQDHERRQ
+461 QYIDQDHERRQ

-492 DGLRYKFNFGYSF
+492 EGLHYKFNFGYSF
-505 VPRRENYY
+505 VPRREDYY
-513 NGAEQN
+513 NGEAQFN
-519 DLNGYGYIFN
+519 TSGGYGYIFN
-529 AETQSYTAENIL
+529 AETQSYTSENIVS
-541 TYAKDFGKH
+541 YAKDLGKN
-550 HFDLTALYASSRKKY
+550 HFDVTLLYASSRKKY
-565 HDNTAAASKFIND
+565 HESKATGSKFIND
-578 ELLWHNLGGGGTQT
+578 ELLWHNLGGGSTQT
-592 AKSYT
+592 SGSYS

-622 VRRDGSSVFGEDNK
+622 VRRDGSSVFGDDNK
-636 YGTFPSV
+636 YGVFPSV
-643 ALGWNIANEKFMEKT
+643 ALGWNITNEKFMEKVD
-658 QGWLNNLKL
+658 WLNNLKL

-681 YETLAKMSNAAITM
+681 YETLAKMSNAAIAM
-695 DGQSA
+695 DGATA

-726 DFGLLN
+726 DFGILN

-763 VYMNMGKTANKGLEV
+763 VYMNMGKTANKGLEI

-790 TWGTN
+790 TWGTS

-811 EKSDIGNRW
+811 EKDDLGNRW

-832 EMVGIWQ
+832 EMEGIWQ
-839 KDEIERGDHLKWD
+839 EDEIAAGKHLNQD
-852 PQAQP
+852 PQAQA
-857 GDVKLRDV
+857 GDVKLKDQ

-876 KTIQGQ
+876 KVIQGQ
-882 TTPKWIGGLTNTFT
+882 TTPKWTAGLTNTFS
-896 YKNLSLSIFIQT
+896 YKGFTLSIFIQT
-908 VQGLKRNN
+908 AQGQKRNN

-921 ASDEMGRRNSTTEIG
+921 AADEQGRRNSTTEVG
-936 YWTES
+936 YWTPE
-941 NPSNE
+941 NKSNE

-954 NRWGYGFPCDASF
+954 NRWGYGFPRDASY
-967 TRIKDITLSYQFPAQ
+967 TRIKDVTLSYTFPTQ
-982 ITNALRISALTVY
+982 ITNLLHLSSLTAYV
-995 ASARNLATFTSWK
+995 SGRNLYTFTDWK
-1008 GWDPESDITQRG
+1008 GWDPEADITQRG
-1020 WGGYENN
+1020 WSGYENN
-1027 YPMTKSYVFG
+1027 YPMTKSFVFG

>member
-1 MKYANLILPSHKL
+1 MKYAKLTLPSKKL
-14 CFVVALAAGMI
+14 CFAMALAAGIM
-25 AVPMPTMAEQAVQNI
+25 AFPLPTMAEQTIQNV

-50 TDKNGDAVIGATVK
+50 TDKNGDGVIGATVK
-64 VKNAQTGTVT
+64 VKDAATGTVT
-74 DFNGNFSLSVQKA
+74 DFDGNFSLNVQKA

-95 GYLAKEVAFNPGQTL
+95 GYLTKEVAFNPGQTL
-110 NISIEEDATALDEV
+110 NITIEEDATALEEV

-140 VTSINKDRLSKLP
+140 VTS
-153 VTNVLQAV
+153 
-161 QGAAAGVINKDR
+161 INKDR

-235 GSLNDINPSDIESM
+235 GSLNDINPGDIESM

-270 LITTKHGKDGKPSV
+270 LITTKHGKEGKPSV
-284 SYNGYIGIEDFAH
+284 SYNGYIGFEDFA
-297 KMDFCNGSQIT
+297 KKLDFCNGAQIT

-330 QNEAE
+330 QNEA
-335 AQAAGRETDWLYDMV
+335 ANQAAGIETDWIYDMV

-433 SPYGKVYEDNGS
+433 SPYGKVYEDDGS

-461 RDVNQDHERRQ
+461 RDINQDHERRQ
-472 WNINLNGY
+472 WNINLNAY
-480 ADINFGNIWKPL
+480 ADVDFGNIWKPL
-492 DGLRYKFNFGYSF
+492 AGLRYKFNFGYSF
-505 VPRRENYY
+505 VPKRENYY

-529 AETQSYTAENIL
+529 AETQSFTSENIL

-622 VRRDGSSVFGEDNK
+622 VRRDGSSVFGADNK

-643 ALGWNIANEKFMEKT
+643 ALGWNIANEKFMEKVE
-658 QGWLNNLKL
+658 WLNNLKL

-681 YETLAKMSNAAITM
+681 YETLAKMSNAALTM

-700 TALYPSSRMGNSG
+700 TALYPSSRMGNSS

-726 DFGLLN
+726 DFGILN

-763 VYMNMGKTANKGLEV
+763 VYMNMGKTANKGLEI

-916 SLLAM
+916 SLLGT
-921 ASDEMGRRNSTTEIG
+921 ASDEMGRRNSPTEIG
-936 YWTES
+936 YWSES

-946 YRSLSKTS
+946 FRSLSKTS

-967 TRIKDITLSYQFPAQ
+967 TRIKDVTLSYQFPAQ
-982 ITNALRISALTVY
+982 IINALRISALTVY

-1008 GWDPESDITQRG
+1008 GWDPEADITQRG

>member
-1 MKYANLILPSHKL
+1 MKYAKLTLPTRKL
-14 CFVVALAAGMI
+14 CFVMALAAGMV
-25 AVPMPTMAEQAVQNI
+25 AFPLPTMAEQAVQDV

-50 TDKNGDAVIGATVK
+50 TDKNGEGVIGATVK
-64 VKNAQTGTVT
+64 VKDAATGTVT
-74 DFNGNFSLSVQKA
+74 DFDGNFTLNVNGA

-95 GYLAKEVAFNPGQTL
+95 GYLTKEVPFTVGQTL

-140 VTSINKDRLSKLP
+140 VTSINKE
-153 VTNVLQAV
+153 
-161 QGAAAGVINKDR
+161 R

-187 GAAAGVTISQGSSIP
+187 GAAAGVTITQGSSIP

-225 VDGIPISKSG
+225 VDGVPISKSG
-235 GSLNDINPSDIESM
+235 GSLNDINPGDIESM

-284 SYNGYIGIEDFAH
+284 SYNGYLGIEDFAH
-297 KMDFCNGSQIT
+297 KMDFCNGAQIT

-364 GGAEKIKYFISGD
+364 GGADNIKYFISGD

-405 YLKIGTNSYIVSHN
+405 YLRIGTNSYIVSHN
-419 RDGGRVNFLMAEAM
+419 RDGGRVNFMMAEAM
-433 SPYGKVYEDNGS
+433 SPYGKVYEDDGS

-461 RDVNQDHERRQ
+461 RDINQDHERRQ
-472 WNINLNGY
+472 WNINLNAY
-480 ADINFGNIWKPL
+480 AELNFGNIWKPL
-492 DGLRYKFNFGYSF
+492 TGLTYKFNFGYSF
-505 VPRRENYY
+505 VPKRENYY

-519 DLNGYGYIFN
+519 DPNGYGYIFN
-529 AETQSYTAENIL
+529 AETQSRTVENIL
-541 TYAKDFGKH
+541 TYAKDIQKH
-550 HFDLTALYASSRKKY
+550 HFDITLLYASSRKKY
-565 HDNTAAASKFIND
+565 HDNTATGAKFIND

-597 DLYTTVS
+597 DLYKTVS

-622 VRRDGSSVFGEDNK
+622 VRRDGSSVFGSDNK

-643 ALGWNIANEKFMEKT
+643 ALGWNIANEKFMEKAD
-658 QGWLNNLKL
+658 WLNNLKL

-681 YETLAKMSNAAITM
+681 YETLAKMSNAALTM
-695 DGQSA
+695 NGQSA

-726 DFGLLN
+726 DFGFLN

-751 QRNLPKI
+751 QRNLPKV

-763 VYMNMGKTANKGLEV
+763 VYMNMGKTANKGLEI

-790 TWGTN
+790 TWGTS

-811 EKSDIGNRW
+811 QKDDIGNRW

-839 KDEIERGDHLKWD
+839 KDEIERGDHLNWD

-916 SLLAM
+916 SLLGT
-921 ASDEMGRRNSTTEIG
+921 ASDEMGRRNSTTEVG
-936 YWTES
+936 YWSES

-946 YRSLSKTS
+946 FRSLSKTS

-967 TRIKDITLSYQFPAQ
+967 TRIKDVTLSYQFPAQ
-982 ITNALRISALTVY
+982 IINALRISALTVY

-1008 GWDPESDITQRG
+1008 GWDPEADITQRG

>member
-1 MKYANLILPSHKL
+1 MKL
-14 CFVVALAAGMI
+14 CFAMALAAGMM
-25 AVPMPTMAEQAVQNI
+25 AFPLSTKAEQAVQNV

-50 TDKNGDAVIGATVK
+50 TDKNGDAVIGATIK
-64 VKNAQTGTVT
+64 VKNAQAGTVT
-74 DFNGNFSLSVQKA
+74 DFDGQFSLNVQGP

-95 GYLAKEVAFNPGQTL
+95 GYLTKEVAFTPGQSL
-110 NISIEEDATALDEV
+110 NITIEEDATALDEV

-140 VTSINKDRLSKLP
+140 VTS
-153 VTNVLQAV
+153 
-161 QGAAAGVINKDR
+161 INKDR

-235 GSLNDINPSDIESM
+235 GSLNDINPGDIESM

-284 SYNGYIGIEDFAH
+284 SYNGYIGFENFAK
-297 KMDFCNGSQIT
+297 KMDFCNGAQIT

-320 ETMYNDFVKN
+320 ETMYNDYVKN
-330 QNEAE
+330 QNEAD
-335 AQAAGRETDWLYDMV
+335 AQAAGKETDWLYDMV

-364 GGAEKIKYFISGD
+364 GGADKIKYFISGD

-433 SPYGKVYEDNGS
+433 SPYGKVYEDDGS

-472 WNINLNGY
+472 WNINLNAY

-492 DGLRYKFNFGYSF
+492 EGLSYKFNFGYSF

-519 DLNGYGYIFN
+519 DQNGYGYIFN
-529 AETQSYTAENIL
+529 AETQSRTVENIL
-541 TYAKDFGKH
+541 TYAKDIKKH
-550 HFDLTALYASSRKKY
+550 HFDITLLYASSRKKY
-565 HDNTAAASKFIND
+565 HDNTATGAKFIND
-578 ELLWHNLGGGGTQT
+578 ELLWHNLGGGATQT

-597 DLYTTVS
+597 DLYKTVS

-622 VRRDGSSVFGEDNK
+622 VRRDGSSVFGSDNK
-636 YGTFPSV
+636 YGTFPSI
-643 ALGWNIANEKFMEKT
+643 ALGWNIANEKFMEKVD
-658 QGWLNNLKL
+658 WLNNLKL

-681 YETLAKMSNAAITM
+681 YETLAKMSNAALTM

-726 DFGLLN
+726 DFGILN

-741 YTSTTTDLLL
+741 YTSKTTDLLL

-763 VYMNMGKTANKGLEV
+763 VYMNMGETANKGLEI

-790 TWGTN
+790 TWGTS

-811 EKSDIGNRW
+811 KQDDLGNRW

-832 EMVGIWQ
+832 VMEGIWQ
-839 KDEIERGDHLKWD
+839 KDEIERGDHLNHD

-857 GDVKLRDV
+857 GDVKLADL
-865 NGDGKIDPNDD
+865 NGDGKITPEGD
-876 KTIQGQ
+876 KKIQGQ
-882 TTPKWIGGLTNTFT
+882 TTPKWIGGMTNTFT

-941 NPSNE
+941 NPTNE

-954 NRWGYGFPCDASF
+954 NRWGYGFPRSAAF

-982 ITNALRISALTVY
+982 ICNMLHLNALTVY
-995 ASARNLATFTSWK
+995 ASGRNLFTFTDWK

-1027 YPMTKSYVFG
+1027 YPMTKSMVFG

>member
-1 MKYANLILPSHKL
+1 MKYAKLTLPSKKL
-14 CFVVALAAGMI
+14 CFMMALAAGL
-25 AVPMPTMAEQAVQNI
+25 VTFPLPTMAEQIVQNI
-40 QQAGVVKGQV
+40 QQTGVVKGQV
-50 TDKNGDAVIGATVK
+50 TDKYGEPVIGATVK
-64 VKNAQTGTVT
+64 VKNAKAGTVT
-74 DFNGNFSLSVQKA
+74 DYDGNFVLNVQNS
-87 GTLVVSYI
+87 GTIVVTYI
-95 GYLAKEVAFNPGQTL
+95 GYLTKEVPFTIGQTL

-140 VTSINKDRLSKLP
+140 VTSINKE
-153 VTNVLQAV
+153 
-161 QGAAAGVINKDR
+161 R

-187 GAAAGVTISQGSSIP
+187 GAAAGVTITQGSSIP

-235 GSLNDINPSDIESM
+235 GSLNDINPADIESM

-270 LITTKHGKDGKPSV
+270 LITTKHGKDGKPTV
-284 SYNGYIGIEDFAH
+284 SYNGYVGFEDFAK
-297 KMDFCNGSQIT
+297 KMDFCNGAQIT

-320 ETMYNDFVKN
+320 ETMYNDYVKN
-330 QNEAE
+330 QNEAA
-335 AQAAGRETDWLYDMV
+335 AQAAGQETDWIYDMV

-364 GGAEKIKYFISGD
+364 GGAERIKYFISGD

-392 YSLRMNIDADVTD
+392 YSLRMNVDADVTN

-433 SPYGKVYEDNGS
+433 SPYGQVYNEDGS

-472 WNINLNGY
+472 WNINLNAY
-480 ADINFGNIWKPL
+480 AEMDFGNIWKPL
-492 DGLRYKFNFGYSF
+492 AGLRYKFNFGYSF

-519 DLNGYGYIFN
+519 DQNGYGYIFN
-529 AETQSYTAENIL
+529 AETQSRTVENIL
-541 TYAKDFGKH
+541 TYAKDIQKH
-550 HFDLTALYASSRKKY
+550 HFDITLLYASSRKKY
-565 HDNTAAASKFIND
+565 HDNTATGAKFIND
-578 ELLWHNLGGGGTQT
+578 ELSWHNLGGGGTQT

-597 DLYTTVS
+597 DLYKTVS

-622 VRRDGSSVFGEDNK
+622 VRRDGSSVFGNDNK
-636 YGTFPSV
+636 FGVFPSV
-643 ALGWNIANEKFMEKT
+643 ALGWNIANEKFMEKA

-681 YETLAKMSNAAITM
+681 YETLAKMSNNALTM

-713 LGWETTKTFNIGI
+713 LGWETTKTFNIGL
-726 DFGLLN
+726 DFGFLN

-790 TWGTN
+790 TWGTS

-811 EKSDIGNRW
+811 QKDDLGNRW
-820 FIGEPI
+820 FIGQPI

-832 EMVGIWQ
+832 VMEGIWQ
-839 KDEIERGDHLKWD
+839 KDEIDRGDHLKQD

-857 GDVKLRDV
+857 GDVKLADLD
-865 NGDGKIDPNDD
+865 GDGKITPEGD
-876 KTIQGQ
+876 KKIQGQ

-896 YKNLSLSIFIQT
+896 YKNLTLSIFIQT

-936 YWTES
+936 YWTEA

-954 NRWGYGFPCDASF
+954 NRWGYGFPRSAAF
-967 TRIKDITLSYQFPAQ
+967 TRVKDITLSYQFPAQ
-982 ITNALRISALTVY
+982 ICNMLHLNALTVY
-995 ASARNLATFTSWK
+995 ASGRNLWTFTSWK

-1027 YPMTKSYVFG
+1027 YPMTKSMVFG

>member
-1 MKYANLILPSHKL
+1 MKYVHLTLPSKKL
-14 CFVVALAAGMI
+14 CFAMALAAGIM
-25 AVPMPTMAEQAVQNI
+25 AFPLPTKAEQAVQNV

-50 TDKNGDAVIGATVK
+50 TDKNGDGVIGATVK
-64 VKNAQTGTVT
+64 VKDAVSGTVT
-74 DFNGNFSLSVQKA
+74 DFDGNFSLNVQKS
-87 GTLVVSYI
+87 GTLVISYI
-95 GYLAKEVAFNPGQTL
+95 GYLTKEVAFTPGQTL
-110 NISIEEDATALDEV
+110 DITIEEDATALDEV

-161 QGAAAGVINKDR
+161 QGAAAGV
-173 LSKLPVTNVLQAVQ
+173 
-187 GAAAGVTISQGSSIP
+187 TITQGSSIP

-235 GSLNDINPSDIESM
+235 GSLNDINPGDIESM

-284 SYNGYIGIEDFAH
+284 SYNGYIGFENFAH
-297 KMDFCNGSQIT
+297 KMDYCNGAQIT

-335 AQAAGRETDWLYDMV
+335 AQAAGRETDWLYDMI

-364 GGAEKIKYFISGD
+364 GGAEKVKYFISGD

-405 YLKIGTNSYIVSHN
+405 YLRIGTNSYIVSHN
-419 RDGGRVNFLMAEAM
+419 RDGGRVNFMMAEAM
-433 SPYGKVYEDNGS
+433 SPYGKVYEDDGS

-461 RDVNQDHERRQ
+461 RDINQDHERRQ
-472 WNINLNGY
+472 WNINLNAY
-480 ADINFGNIWKPL
+480 AELNFGNIWKPL
-492 DGLRYKFNFGYSF
+492 SGLTYKFNFGYSF
-505 VPRRENYY
+505 VPKRENYY

-519 DLNGYGYIFN
+519 DPNGYGYIFN
-529 AETQSYTAENIL
+529 AETQSRTVENIL
-541 TYAKDFGKH
+541 TYAKDIQKH
-550 HFDLTALYASSRKKY
+550 HFDITLLYASSRKKY
-565 HDNTAAASKFIND
+565 HDNTATGAKFIND

-597 DLYTTVS
+597 DLYKTVS

-622 VRRDGSSVFGEDNK
+622 VRRDGSSVFGSDNK
-636 YGTFPSV
+636 YGTFPSI
-643 ALGWNIANEKFMEKT
+643 ALGWNIANEKFMEKAD
-658 QGWLNNLKL
+658 WLNNLKL

-681 YETLAKMSNAAITM
+681 YETLAKMSNAALTM
-695 DGQSA
+695 DGQSN

-726 DFGLLN
+726 DFGFLN

-758 SGYSN
+758 SGFSN
-763 VYMNMGKTANKGLEV
+763 VYMNMGKTANKGLEI

-839 KDEIERGDHLKWD
+839 KEEIDRGDHLKWD

-916 SLLAM
+916 SLLGT
-921 ASDEMGRRNSTTEIG
+921 ASDEMGRRNSPTEIG
-936 YWTES
+936 YWSES

-946 YRSLSKTS
+946 FRSLSKTS

-967 TRIKDITLSYQFPAQ
+967 TRIKDVTLSYQFPAQ
-982 ITNALRISALTVY
+982 IINALRISALTVY

-1008 GWDPESDITQRG
+1008 GWDPEADITQRG

>member
-1 MKYANLILPSHKL
+1 MKYAKLTLPSKKL
-14 CFVVALAAGMI
+14 CFVMALAAGMV
-25 AVPMPTMAEQAVQNI
+25 AFPLPTMAEQAVQNV

-64 VKNAQTGTVT
+64 VKDAQTGTVT

-87 GTLVVSYI
+87 GSIVVSYI
-95 GYLAKEVAFNPGQTL
+95 GYLTKEVAFTPGQSL
-110 NISIEEDATALDEV
+110 NITIEEDATALDEV

-140 VTSINKDRLSKLP
+140 VTS
-153 VTNVLQAV
+153 
-161 QGAAAGVINKDR
+161 INKDR

-284 SYNGYIGIEDFAH
+284 SYNGYIGFENFAK
-297 KMDFCNGSQIT
+297 KMDFCNGAQIT

-320 ETMYNDFVKN
+320 ETMYNDYVKN
-330 QNEAE
+330 QNEAD
-335 AQAAGRETDWLYDMV
+335 AQAAGKETDWLYDMV

-364 GGAEKIKYFISGD
+364 GGADKIKYFISGD

-433 SPYGKVYEDNGS
+433 SPYGKVYEDDGS

-472 WNINLNGY
+472 WNINLNAY

-492 DGLRYKFNFGYSF
+492 EGLSYKFNFGYSF

-519 DLNGYGYIFN
+519 DQNGYGYIFN
-529 AETQSYTAENIL
+529 AETQSRTVENIL
-541 TYAKDFGKH
+541 TYAKDIKKH
-550 HFDLTALYASSRKKY
+550 HFDITLLYASSRKKY
-565 HDNTAAASKFIND
+565 HDNTATGAKFIND
-578 ELLWHNLGGGGTQT
+578 ELLWHNLGGGATQT

-597 DLYTTVS
+597 DLYKTVS

-622 VRRDGSSVFGEDNK
+622 VRRDGSSVFGSDNK
-636 YGTFPSV
+636 YGTFPSI
-643 ALGWNIANEKFMEKT
+643 ALGWNIANEKFMEKVD
-658 QGWLNNLKL
+658 WLNNLKL

-681 YETLAKMSNAAITM
+681 YETLAKMSNAALTM

-726 DFGLLN
+726 DFGILN

-741 YTSTTTDLLL
+741 YTSKTTDLLL

-763 VYMNMGKTANKGLEV
+763 VYMNMGETANKGLEI

-790 TWGTN
+790 TWGTS

-811 EKSDIGNRW
+811 KQDDLGNRW

-832 EMVGIWQ
+832 VMEGIWQ
-839 KDEIERGDHLKWD
+839 KDEIDRGDHLNHD

-857 GDVKLRDV
+857 GDVKLKDLD
-865 NGDGKIDPNDD
+865 GDGKITPEGD
-876 KTIQGQ
+876 KKIQGQ
-882 TTPKWIGGLTNTFT
+882 TTPKWIGGMTNTFT

-941 NPSNE
+941 NPTNE

-954 NRWGYGFPCDASF
+954 NRWGYGFPRSAAF

-982 ITNALRISALTVY
+982 ICNMLHLNALTVY
-995 ASARNLATFTSWK
+995 ASGRNLFTFTDWK

-1027 YPMTKSYVFG
+1027 YPMTKSMVFG

>member
-1 MKYANLILPSHKL
+1 MKYAKLTLPSKKL
-14 CFVVALAAGMI
+14 CFVMALAAGMV
-25 AVPMPTMAEQAVQNI
+25 AFPLPTMAEQAVQNV

-64 VKNAQTGTVT
+64 VKDAQTGTVT

-87 GTLVVSYI
+87 GSIVVSYI
-95 GYLAKEVAFNPGQTL
+95 GYLTKEVAFTPGQSL
-110 NISIEEDATALDEV
+110 NITIEEDATALDEV

-140 VTSINKDRLSKLP
+140 VTS
-153 VTNVLQAV
+153 
-161 QGAAAGVINKDR
+161 INKDR

-235 GSLNDINPSDIESM
+235 GSLNDINPGDIESM

-284 SYNGYIGIEDFAH
+284 SYNGYLGIEDFAK
-297 KMDFCNGSQIT
+297 KMDFCNGAQIT

-320 ETMYNDFVKN
+320 ETMYNDYVKN
-330 QNEAE
+330 QNEAD
-335 AQAAGRETDWLYDMV
+335 AQAAGKETDWLYDMV

-364 GGAEKIKYFISGD
+364 GGADKIKYFISGD

-433 SPYGKVYEDNGS
+433 SPYGKVYEDDGS

-472 WNINLNGY
+472 WNINLNAY

-492 DGLRYKFNFGYSF
+492 EGLSYKFNFGYSF

-519 DLNGYGYIFN
+519 DQNGYGYIFN
-529 AETQSYTAENIL
+529 AETQSRTVENIL
-541 TYAKDFGKH
+541 TYAKDIKKH
-550 HFDLTALYASSRKKY
+550 HFDITLLYASSRKKY
-565 HDNTAAASKFIND
+565 HDNTATGAKFIND
-578 ELLWHNLGGGGTQT
+578 ELLWHNLGGGATQT

-597 DLYTTVS
+597 DLYKTVS

-622 VRRDGSSVFGEDNK
+622 VRRDGSSVFGSDNK
-636 YGTFPSV
+636 YGTFPSI
-643 ALGWNIANEKFMEKT
+643 ALGWNIANEKFMEKVD
-658 QGWLNNLKL
+658 WLNNLKL

-681 YETLAKMSNAAITM
+681 YETLAKMSNAALTM

-726 DFGLLN
+726 DFGILN

-741 YTSTTTDLLL
+741 YTSKTTDLLL

-763 VYMNMGKTANKGLEV
+763 VYMNMGETANKGLEI

-811 EKSDIGNRW
+811 KQDDLGNRW

-832 EMVGIWQ
+832 VMEGIWQ
-839 KDEIERGDHLKWD
+839 KDEIERGDHLNHD

-857 GDVKLRDV
+857 GDVKLADL
-865 NGDGKIDPNDD
+865 NGDGKITPEGD
-876 KTIQGQ
+876 KKIQGQ
-882 TTPKWIGGLTNTFT
+882 TTPKWIGGMTNTFT

-908 VQGLKRNN
+908 VQGLKRDN

-941 NPSNE
+941 NPTNE

-954 NRWGYGFPCDASF
+954 NRWGYGFPRSAAF

-982 ITNALRISALTVY
+982 ICNMLHLNALTVY
-995 ASARNLATFTSWK
+995 ASGRNLFTFTDWK

-1020 WGGYENN
+1020 WRDYENN
-1027 YPMTKSYVFG
+1027 YPMTKSMVFG

>member
-1 MKYANLILPSHKL
+1 MKNVHLTLPSMKL
-14 CFVVALAAGMI
+14 CFAMALAAGIM
-25 AVPMPTMAEQAVQNI
+25 AFPLPTMAEQAVQNV
-40 QQAGVVKGQV
+40 QQTGVVKGQV
-50 TDKNGDAVIGATVK
+50 TDKNGDGVIGATVK
-64 VKNAQTGTVT
+64 VKDAATGTVT
-74 DFNGNFSLSVQKA
+74 DYDGNFSLNVQKA

-95 GYLAKEVAFNPGQTL
+95 GYLTKEVAFTPGQTL

-161 QGAAAGVINKDR
+161 QGAAAGV
-173 LSKLPVTNVLQAVQ
+173 
-187 GAAAGVTISQGSSIP
+187 TITQGSSIP

-235 GSLNDINPSDIESM
+235 GSLNDINPGDIESM

-270 LITTKHGKDGKPSV
+270 LITTKHGKDGKPSI
-284 SYNGYIGIEDFAH
+284 SYNGYLGIEDFAH
-297 KMDFCNGSQIT
+297 KMDYCNGAQIT

-335 AQAAGRETDWLYDMV
+335 AQAAGRETDWLYDMI

-364 GGAEKIKYFISGD
+364 GGAEKVKYFISGD

-433 SPYGKVYEDNGS
+433 SPYGKVYEDDGS

-472 WNINLNGY
+472 WNINLNAY

-492 DGLRYKFNFGYSF
+492 EGLSYKFNFGYSF

-519 DLNGYGYIFN
+519 DQNGYGYIFN
-529 AETQSYTAENIL
+529 AETQSRTVENIL
-541 TYAKDFGKH
+541 TYAKDIKKH
-550 HFDLTALYASSRKKY
+550 HFDITLLYASSRKKY
-565 HDNTAAASKFIND
+565 HDNTATGAKFIND
-578 ELLWHNLGGGGTQT
+578 ELLWHNLGGGATQT

-597 DLYTTVS
+597 DLYKTVS

-622 VRRDGSSVFGEDNK
+622 VRRDGSSVFGSDNK
-636 YGTFPSV
+636 YGTFPSI
-643 ALGWNIANEKFMEKT
+643 ALGWNIANEKFMEKAD
-658 QGWLNNLKL
+658 WLNNLKL

-681 YETLAKMSNAAITM
+681 YETLAKMSNAALTM

-726 DFGLLN
+726 DFGILN

-741 YTSTTTDLLL
+741 YTSKTTDLLL

-763 VYMNMGKTANKGLEV
+763 VYMNMGETANKGLEI

-790 TWGTN
+790 TWGTS

-811 EKSDIGNRW
+811 KQDDLGNRW

-832 EMVGIWQ
+832 VMEGIWQ
-839 KDEIERGDHLKWD
+839 KDEIERGDHLNHD

-857 GDVKLRDV
+857 GDVKLADLD
-865 NGDGKIDPNDD
+865 GDGKITPEGD
-876 KTIQGQ
+876 KKIQGQ
-882 TTPKWIGGLTNTFT
+882 TTPKWIGGMTNTFT

-941 NPSNE
+941 NPTNE

-954 NRWGYGFPCDASF
+954 NRWGYGFPRSAAF

-982 ITNALRISALTVY
+982 ICNMLHLNALTVY
-995 ASARNLATFTSWK
+995 ASGRNLFTFTDWK

-1027 YPMTKSYVFG
+1027 YPMTKSMVFG